1 MLDTLIGSIQEL
13 EEAEKLV
20 AVHSGST
27 TSTSLS
33 CFQRWSQCLGCQA
46 LCGSSHIMENVLQA
60 LKSKAAT

>member
-1 MLDTLIGSIQEL
+1 MLDTLIRSIQEL

-27 TSTSLS
+27 ASPSLS

-46 LCGSSHIMENVLQA
+46 LCGPSHVVESVLQA